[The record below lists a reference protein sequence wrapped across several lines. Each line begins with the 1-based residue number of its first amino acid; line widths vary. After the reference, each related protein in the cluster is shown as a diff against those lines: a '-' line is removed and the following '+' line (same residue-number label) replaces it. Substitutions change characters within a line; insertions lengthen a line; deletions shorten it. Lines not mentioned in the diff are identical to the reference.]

1 MDEVHSIL
9 IIYIT
14 FFFFLSYINYK
25 KDFRIKTLQFK
36 KKQQQFIH
44 YINYINHLMAIK
56 NAENAQE
63 VVEAYV
69 EPPELMKLNNLLHEF
84 LRNTTL
90 WDNVIAVGDI
100 YRTGSYPRF
109 KYNKNMAIECYKIA
123 AMCPDNEIA
132 GIAQVKYIETSSEN
146 HNPSLQ
152 TQDIDN
158 KGEELPEYF
167 GKEICDFA
175 KEIIQNTPYNAFTR
189 PKNKNIRIEPV
200 YYDINTIGQ
209 GNNHIPFTLFT
220 LQNERRNQTNHIY
233 KNDLQNVHDHS
244 VAHII
249 KKNIDTIKLQNKHDN
264 QDVISS
270 KTENNDELIER
281 PSVEQNVIHSII
293 THPEL
298 NESVKGNAIVVLKD
312 LNKKDKHGTFDI
324 TESEALLLIWNK
336 INKEKDTTKKSNMI
350 EILAK
355 QLDSGVENG
364 HVVCSSGKISR
375 IIGTLDGIDDNII
388 QSRPIWAIREEIA
401 NVAGTIMNSNHIQNP
416 QQEFKRRVEKTYIDE
431 LHLDPNIINPII
443 EEYIEHL

>member
-14 FFFFLSYINYK
+14 FFFFLSYINHK
-25 KDFRIKTLQFK
+25 KHLRIKRLQFK
-36 KKQQQFIH
+36 KRQEQFIH
-44 YINYINHLMAIK
+44 YVNYINNLMEMK
-56 NAENAQE
+56 NVENAQK
-63 VVEAYV
+63 VVETYV
-69 EPPELMKLNNLLHEF
+69 EPPEFMKLNNLLHEF
-84 LRNTTL
+84 LREPGL

-109 KYNKNMAIECYKIA
+109 KYNKNMAIECYKVA

-132 GIAQVKYIETSSEN
+132 GIAQVKYIETCSEN
-146 HNPSLQ
+146 NNV
-152 TQDIDN
+152 QDIDN
-158 KGEELPEYF
+158 KGEELPDYF
-167 GKEICDFA
+167 GREICTFA
-175 KEIIQNTPYNAFTR
+175 KEIIQNTPYNSFTR
-189 PKNKNIRIEPV
+189 PTNKNIRVEPV
-200 YYDINTIGQ
+200 YYDINAVGQ
-209 GNNHIPFTLFT
+209 ETHFTLFT
-220 LQNERRNQTNHIY
+220 LQNQRRNQNDHVY

-244 VAHII
+244 VSHIV
-249 KKNIDTIKLQNKHDN
+249 KKNIDTIKLQN
-264 QDVISS
+264 QDLQQSQDHVI
-270 KTENNDELIER
+270 TET

-298 NESVKGNAIVVLKD
+298 NESVKGNAIVVLRD

-324 TESEALLLIWNK
+324 TESDALCLIWNK
-336 INKEKDTTKKSNMI
+336 INKEKDSIKKSNMI

-375 IIGTLDGIDDNII
+375 IIGTLDGIDDSIV

-401 NVAGTIMNSNHIQNP
+401 NLAGIIMNSNHIQNP
-416 QQEFKRRVEKTYIDE
+416 QQEFKHRVEKTYIQE

>member
-1 MDEVHSIL
+1 MDEVYSIL

-25 KDFRIKTLQFK
+25 KDLRIKRLQFK
-36 KKQQQFIH
+36 KRQEQFIH
-44 YINYINHLMAIK
+44 YVNYINNLMEMK
-56 NAENAQE
+56 NVENAQK
-63 VVEAYV
+63 VVETYV
-69 EPPELMKLNNLLHEF
+69 EPPEFMKLNNLLHEF
-84 LRNTTL
+84 LREPGL

-109 KYNKNMAIECYKIA
+109 KYNKNMAIECYKVA

-132 GIAQVKYIETSSEN
+132 GIAQVKYIETCSEN
-146 HNPSLQ
+146 NNV
-152 TQDIDN
+152 QDIDN
-158 KGEELPEYF
+158 KGEELPDYF
-167 GKEICDFA
+167 GREICTFA
-175 KEIIQNTPYNAFTR
+175 KEIIQNTPYNSFTR
-189 PKNKNIRIEPV
+189 PTNKNIRVEPV
-200 YYDINTIGQ
+200 YYDINAVGQ
-209 GNNHIPFTLFT
+209 ETHFTLFT
-220 LQNERRNQTNHIY
+220 LQNQRRNQNDHVY

-244 VAHII
+244 VSHIV
-249 KKNIDTIKLQNKHDN
+249 KKNIDTIKLQNQGH
-264 QDVISS
+264 VI
-270 KTENNDELIER
+270 TETQTET
-281 PSVEQNVIHSII
+281 PSVEQNVIHAII

-298 NESVKGNAIVVLKD
+298 NESVKGNAIVVLSD

-324 TESEALLLIWNK
+324 TESDALCLIWNK
-336 INKEKDTTKKSNMI
+336 INKEKDTLKKSNMI

-375 IIGTLDGIDDNII
+375 IIGTLDGIDDTIV

-401 NVAGTIMNSNHIQNP
+401 NLAGTIMNSNHIQHP
-416 QQEFKRRVEKTYIDE
+416 QQEFKQRVEKTYIEE